1 MRMVDAGYQP
11 SNPDR
16 HFLSVQLPSDYDV
29 IILFDVTTASVLRSF
44 SYPTDW

>member
-1 MRMVDAGYQP
+1 MVDAGYQP